1 MDISLDL
8 PSFDHIP
15 FPIIPIDVPVTQVFA
30 DEEEDF
36 AGWTS
41 NEKTSD
47 TMKVDDDAMDVDI
60 LEIDRQ
66 IGSRLLDAEV
76 FGGAP
81 CESPIGPIEELLRVV
96 EFDKEDQ
103 RLFLSPF
110 FDDDSHM
117 TTDDEDNS
125 SLPFEEQ
132 YKATLKKLALTMKK
146 SQETRKS
153 LTMKTAK
160 TEAYDRL
167 TNIEKILSSVAKSA
181 NQVQT
186 IVTAGQA

>member
-125 SLPFEEQ
+125 SLPFEER